1 MIAFVRIFATG
12 FLHTLKLFTVTLAV
26 ILRSVRELVELPV
39 LHDSSFSSLVCDP
52 LGSDLLRMTVGF
64 PTWISQ
70 MEHAHEHVSS
80 NGYWLKNVHHMY
92 HMCRVSPLSGYV
104 RVSSNHQLLRSVN
117 HICHICMV
125 SPLSGYVRVSS
136 NHQLLRSAYHIYH
149 ICMVSPLYGCVYVS
163 SNHYLLRNVHRKY
176 HICKISP
183 QCEYG
188 CVSLS
193 DP

>member
-125 SPLSGYVRVSS
+125 SPPEWIRTCVFKPPVVEKCVS
-136 NHQLLRSAYHIYH
+136 HISH
-149 ICMVSPLYGCVYVS
+149 LYGFSLVWMRVCVFKPLFVEKCAS
-163 SNHYLLRNVHRKY
+163 QIPHL
-176 HICKISP
+176 
-183 QCEYG
+183 
-188 CVSLS
+188 
-193 DP
+193 